1 MTERETA
8 FWVALLLPI
17 TWALIQFL
25 LVKPLS
31 KLAHKHLSPNWA
43 NALTKKRGE

>member
-1 MTERETA
+1 MSDQESA
-8 FWVALLLPI
+8 FWTALLLPI

-25 LVKPLS
+25 LVKPIS
-31 KLAHKHLSPNWA
+31 KLAHKHLPPGLA